1 MEQILERPN
10 IANQQVSSN
19 GSNGS
24 NGRVRPADIEQE
36 ALSFADLLDEYQY
49 PEPQEGEILQG
60 TILRVSRSELLV
72 DVGSKRDGV
81 VPRDELGDL
90 DPTLLDSLSR
100 GDTIPVYIQ
109 HTPRGNQDLIVSYK
123 RGLEQEDWIRA
134 RRLMEAEEIIEL
146 PVTSYNKGGLQ
157 VQFGH
162 ISGFVPNSREIEL
175 RRIRDRRD
183 QLDQKRDMI
192 GDVLPLQIIEIDE
205 QRQRLVLSAIEAQQE
220 GQQDHLEAL
229 NEGDVV
235 RGIIAS
241 LTDFGAFV
249 DVGQGL
255 TGLLHVSKIGWQQV
269 DHPADV
275 LEVGS
280 EIEVRIDNV
289 DVEKKRIS
297 LNRRALLPGP
307 WDEFVLERKEGDLIE
322 GSVTSLSSFG
332 AFVEVRPGLE
342 GLLHKSEMALPEGQL
357 PSSVV
362 SPGDQL
368 LLRIVSIDRDR
379 ERLGLSMNRVT
390 DAEEVAWMLDNE
402 PA

>member
-1 MEQILERPN
+1 MEQILEKPN
-10 IANQQVSSN
+10 TVKKQSSN
-19 GSNGS
+19 GTNGAK
-24 NGRVRPADIEQE
+24 VHIVAPDIEQE
-36 ALSFADLLDEYQY
+36 ALSFADLLDKYQY

-72 DVGSKRDGV
+72 DIGSKRDGV
-81 VPRDELGDL
+81 VPHNELSEL
-90 DPTLLDSLSR
+90 DPTLLDNLSR
-100 GDTIPVYIQ
+100 GDIIPVYIQ
-109 HTPRGNQDLIVSYK
+109 HTPRGDQDLVVSYK
-123 RGLEQEDWIRA
+123 RGLEQEDWVRA
-134 RRLMEAEEIIEL
+134 RRLMDAEEIIEL
-146 PVTSYNKGGLQ
+146 PVISYNKGGLQ

-162 ISGFVPNSREIEL
+162 ISGFVPNSRELEL

-183 QLDQKRDMI
+183 QLDQKRDMV
-192 GDVLPLQIIEIDE
+192 GDLLPLQIIEIDE

-220 GQQDHLEAL
+220 GQQDRLEAL

-235 RGIIAS
+235 RGIISS

-249 DVGQGL
+249 DVGHGL
-255 TGLLHVSKIGWQQV
+255 TGLLHVSKISWQQV
-269 DHPADV
+269 NHPADV

-297 LNRRALLPGP
+297 LNRRALIPGP
-307 WDEFVLERKEGDLIE
+307 WDEFVLENQVGDLIE
-322 GSVTSLSSFG
+322 GVVTSLSSFG

-342 GLLHKSEMALPEGQL
+342 GLLHKSEMELMEGQL

-368 LLRIVSIDRDR
+368 LLRIVSIDRER

-390 DAEEVAWMLDNE
+390 DAEEVDWMLDRE